1 MYIRGG
7 EQNEGYA
14 SPLQSVKSVSL
25 PDVRSP
31 KAEKKEDIY
40 LKPINEDVN
49 GPLGACFARST
60 PMLVSLDSDE
70 KNLQKD
76 ETWSSENDIDP
87 YMKGAKAKVRAA
99 NATKMKKFKRQRS
112 DEKVKT
118 DDETESLNNS
128 EIPSSFENPMFSDN
142 NGREEAHSMGN
153 PTYSTI
159 PTLLRGASPLPPIPP
174 RTTSERPSELLAI
187 REDDTYESLNF
198 GQADA

>member
-1 MYIRGG
+1 MYVRVG

-40 LKPINEDVN
+40 LKPIDEDVN
-49 GPLGACFARST
+49 GPLGACYARST
-60 PMLVSLDSDE
+60 PMLVSLGSDE
-70 KNLQKD
+70 KKFQKD
-76 ETWSSENDIDP
+76 ETWSSENDLDT

-99 NATKMKKFKRQRS
+99 NGTKMKKFKRQRS

-118 DDETESLNNS
+118 NDETESLNNS
-128 EIPSSFENPMFSDN
+128 EIPSSFENPIYGDN
-142 NGREEAHSMGN
+142 NRREEAHSTGN

-159 PTLLRGASPLPPIPP
+159 PAL
-174 RTTSERPSELLAI
+174 
-187 REDDTYESLNF
+187 SLIHI
-198 GQADA
+198 